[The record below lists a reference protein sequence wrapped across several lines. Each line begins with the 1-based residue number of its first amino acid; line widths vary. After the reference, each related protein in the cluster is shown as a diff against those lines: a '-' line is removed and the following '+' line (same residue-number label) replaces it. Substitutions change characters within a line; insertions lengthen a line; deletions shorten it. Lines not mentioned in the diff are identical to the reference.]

1 MATIGTIRYDPEIAI
16 QIRIKEEFDEKKGF
30 IRYHLAVGDVAY
42 MVRTF
47 GNGDSEEENGNR
59 GHGKDFRGSYW
70 PGFFNRLNHFQ
81 IRRYKHLGEAI
92 KVYHKMTAEAR
103 RVNEITMRN
112 RKDIM
117 RKFKD
122 EEINGDSKVIKLDGR
137 TR

>member
-1 MATIGTIRYDPEIAI
+1 
-16 QIRIKEEFDEKKGF
+16 
-30 IRYHLAVGDVAY
+30 
-42 MVRTF
+42 
-47 GNGDSEEENGNR
+47 
-59 GHGKDFRGSYW
+59 
-70 PGFFNRLNHFQ
+70 
-81 IRRYKHLGEAI
+81 
-92 KVYHKMTAEAR
+92 MTAEAR